1 MMTSKHKFLTLGDS
15 LAPQRQWCVFGIS
28 RTEQKILPGLLLTKT
43 GREPASALTCN
54 QRKTKWPQRPL
65 QVLEEHWASYQ
76 KMGSAQYK
84 WGVWVSLS
92 GLRSLVIISVK
103 QDGYARGPQGS
114 KCFRRVCDPQALP
127 SCFPPLFPSTTVWR
141 HRALSQ
147 GGCFFEFTVRQDI
160 EGLMWPRNWRAK
172 PLTWIKSR
180 EADLQYGTGWK
191 KIGHELRESNKRTR
205 DI

>member
-1 MMTSKHKFLTLGDS
+1 MTSIHKFLTLGDS
-15 LAPQRQWCVFGIS
+15 LAPQRQWCVLGIS

-43 GREPASALTCN
+43 EKEPASALTCN
-54 QRKTKWPQRPL
+54 QRKTNWPQKPL
-65 QVLEEHWASYQ
+65 QVSEEHWTSYQ
-76 KMGSAQYK
+76 KMGSDQYM
-84 WGVWVSLS
+84 WGVWVSLY

-103 QDGYARGPQGS
+103 QDGYAKVFPACVDLWGPGS
-114 KCFRRVCDPQALP
+114 DPQALP
-127 SCFPPLFPSTTVWR
+127 SCFPHLFPSTTVCR

-160 EGLMWPRNWRAK
+160 EGLMWPRNWRVK
-172 PLTWIKSR
+172 PLTWIKNR

-191 KIGHELRESNKRTR
+191 KMGHELRESNKRTR